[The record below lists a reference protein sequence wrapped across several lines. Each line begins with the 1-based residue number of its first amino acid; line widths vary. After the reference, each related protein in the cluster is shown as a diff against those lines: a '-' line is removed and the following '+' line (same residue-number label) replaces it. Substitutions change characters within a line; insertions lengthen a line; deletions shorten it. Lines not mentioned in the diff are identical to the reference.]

1 MALILIRGENY
12 QKLYSAISDIEK
24 HANLK
29 LLNKPKVI
37 DSKFADKV
45 VEKILNAKL
54 KTTSNVA
61 TAFITKEEPTFCIMQ
76 IKKIHPPAHVVI
88 ISEEYESYKEIM
100 KMLETADELSGYKS
114 NKTQQKFG
122 MKDYKSKSG
131 SSKIN
136 KPANSYSK

>member
-88 ISEEYESYKEIM
+88 ISDEYDSYSDIM
-100 KMLETADELSGYKS
+100 NRLGKADDLPEYKS
-114 NKTQQKFG
+114 NKIQQKSG
-122 MKDYKSKSG
+122 MKDYKSKNG
-131 SSKIN
+131 GSKIN
-136 KPANSYSK
+136 KPANSYI